1 MIVRMTPVAAAVLAT
16 LYPAAQ
22 GLTQERE
29 TARAAGDTTRLAP
42 VVVTATRRQE
52 ALQDVGQS
60 VQSISTEQIEK
71 QALRNLTDVVG
82 ALPSVNII
90 TSTPS
95 RNQVVM
101 RGIATGTAEYRT
113 DSTVA
118 VYLDDQPMTSIS
130 QQVDVQLIDIE
141 RVETLMGPQGT
152 LFGSS
157 AQTGTIRY
165 ITNKPDFGGYSGQSD
180 FEVGTT
186 KGGAESYDVSGHV
199 NIPVSDNFAI
209 RAVGFYSH
217 EGGYVDN
224 VLGLS
229 YLHDVDNSDV
239 VEEDWNEYRV
249 TGGRLQGRWSVSEN
263 WEASLSLVQQS
274 SDASGAWETD
284 PALGDNKIA
293 RFYNE
298 YIDNDWYQ
306 ASATVKGDL
315 GFAELSMTASYF
327 DRDIVYE
334 WDNMTYDQWRSS
346 EGLGANYDFY
356 NADYEFG
363 TIFNDQKQN
372 RYAYEVRLTSLGES
386 RLQWIAGAFY
396 EDVWDWWHYGSQIPT
411 LTQTTEWGAAQYYAC
426 YYANLGYDIDCPL
439 PDTNIQY
446 SNHYDKSIRQKAVF
460 GEMTYALTDRWSVTG
475 GGRWFEYNRHET
487 DRNEV
492 PLGLPAF
499 DGGPVGFTE
508 TFGKDDDFA
517 MKLATEF
524 RFDDDRMAYL
534 LYSEGFRLGGTN
546 STRAAATGEIP
557 LSYKPDTMKNYEV
570 GLKSQ
575 WFDDK
580 LLLNVSG
587 FLMVWDDIQINES
600 TGDPWWVRGTFN
612 GTEAEQLGIEIAGSW
627 YATERLSF
635 EYSAFL
641 ADPEFSEDLVYP
653 TDGTVIPAGTTM
665 PISPRRKYWLAMD
678 YAFPEFTAGNFWTRL
693 SYNYQSEVWDSI
705 SAVASDIDP
714 VTAGI
719 QRNRELLLPSWSTGT
734 FQFGFTSS
742 SQKWDAA
749 LVVRNVLDE
758 EGYTYLS
765 SSDYSQSIA
774 NGGFRDDPRYRY
786 LRSLQRPRS
795 VYLSF
800 TYKW

>member
-1 MIVRMTPVAAAVLAT
+1 MTPLAAAVFAV
-16 LYPAAQ
+16 LYPASQATAQ
-22 GLTQERE
+22 AQEG
-29 TARAAGDTTRLAP
+29 RAASERARLEP

-52 ALQDVGQS
+52 NLQDVAQS
-60 VQSISTEQIEK
+60 VQSISTEQIQK
-71 QALRNLTDVVG
+71 QALRNLPDVVG
-82 ALPSVNII
+82 ALPSVNMVS
-90 TSTPS
+90 STPS
-95 RNQVVM
+95 RNSIVM
-101 RGIATGTAEYRT
+101 RGVTTGSSEYRT
-113 DSTVA
+113 DSQVA

-165 ITNKPDFGGYSGQSD
+165 VTNKPDFGGYSGQGD

-209 RAVGFYSH
+209 RAVGFYSF

-224 VLGLS
+224 VFGLS
-229 YLHDVDNSDV
+229 YLGDVDNSDV

-249 TGGRLQGRWSVSEN
+249 NGGRIAARWSVSPT
-263 WEASLSLVQQS
+263 WETSLSLIQQS
-274 SDASGAWETD
+274 SDAWGAWETD
-284 PALGDNKIA
+284 PALGDNKIS
-293 RFYNE
+293 RFFDE

-346 EGLGANYDFY
+346 EGPGVYYALYD
-356 NADYEFG
+356 ADYEFG

-372 RYAYEVRLTSLGES
+372 RYAYEVRLTSQGES
-386 RLQWIAGAFY
+386 RFQWIAGAFY

-411 LTQTTEWGAAQYYAC
+411 LTSTTEWRAAQYYAC
-426 YYANLGYDIDCPL
+426 YFASQGYDIDCPL

-446 SNHYDKSIRQKAVF
+446 SNQFNKSVRQKAVF
-460 GEMTYALTDRWSVTG
+460 GEMTYSLTDKWSVTG
-475 GGRWFEYNRHET
+475 GARWFEYDRHEI
-487 DRNEV
+487 DINQV

-499 DGGPVGFTE
+499 GGNDTLGGTE
-508 TFGKDDDFA
+508 TFGNDDDVALKFG
-517 MKLATEF
+517 TEF
-524 RFDDDRMAYL
+524 HFNDDRMGYL
-534 LYSEGFRLGGTN
+534 LYSEGFRLGGSN
-546 STRAAATGEIP
+546 STRAASTGELP
-557 LSYKPDTMKNYEV
+557 LTYKPDQLKNYEA

-580 LLLNVSG
+580 LQLNASV
-587 FLMVWDDIQINES
+587 FLMEWEDIQINDS
-600 TGDPWWVRGTFN
+600 SGDPWWVRGTFN
-612 GTEAEQLGIEIAGSW
+612 GTGAEQKGIELNGYW
-627 YATERLSF
+627 YVTDRFNVEF
-635 EYSAFL
+635 SAFL
-641 ADPEFSEDLVYP
+641 ADPEFTDDLVYP

-665 PISPRRKYWLAMD
+665 PVSPERKYWAAVEYD
-678 YAFPEFTAGNFWTRL
+678 FPEFTAGNFWTRM
-693 SYNYQSEVWDSI
+693 SYQYQSEVWDSI
-705 SAVASDIDP
+705 SALAGDIDLITP
-714 VTAGI
+714 GI
-719 QRNRELLLPSWSTGT
+719 QPDPDLLLPSWSTGT

-742 SQKWDAA
+742 SEKWDAA
-749 LVVRNVLDE
+749 LVVRNVFDD

-765 SSDYSQSIA
+765 SSDYSQP
-774 NGGFRDDPRYRY
+774 GDPRYRY